1 MVVGVAWNEALTKAE
16 QGTGNTTEVA
26 SPILVRTKSSVA
38 ELARLT
44 RSFQADFSS
53 PPQKLS

>member
-44 RSFQADFSS
+44 
-53 PPQKLS
+53 